1 MSKSKSKS
9 VGLILWGPWTVITQ
23 QTQLEKRSNITQ
35 TIDNHAV
42 KKMANISKNPSL
54 CLINISVDRPLRVV
68 MMSTLIF
75 CWSVEKN
82 TPRVN
87 DPEVRG
93 LIRDVHVSWSQRTPC
108 LSWLPD
114 WPLSVSAVWA
124 LFQESLKK
132 HDKIIPRSSPTDV
145 SYMQPS
151 ASSAEPCTT
160 LQLHPETANCTIRAN
175 WYVPG
180 KKKKRVMMSILGTL
194 NPYQM
199 AGRGNYITVDY
210 HRRQKQPPVWA
221 NVQQYSFTRI
231 SGC

>member
-1 MSKSKSKS
+1 MCQPLGGATWNVKVKIKVS
-9 VGLILWGPWTVITQ
+9 
-23 QTQLEKRSNITQ
+23 R
-35 TIDNHAV
+35 IDPLRTMNGYNTTNSTWKKIKYNPDNWQSCC
-42 KKMANISKNPSL
+42 KKMANVSKNPSL

-180 KKKKRVMMSILGTL
+180 KKKKKGLWC
-194 NPYQM
+194 Q
-199 AGRGNYITVDY
+199 
-210 HRRQKQPPVWA
+210 
-221 NVQQYSFTRI
+221 F
-231 SGC
+231 